1 MTREIERERG
11 KFFYRFPNHIK
22 LTRRYFATLAMPKLT
37 FMRIYEKI
45 RLGDHST
52 FKVTAAFHAN
62 IRNWLPTPRTFN
74 WFQPFRLRFD
84 GFSSSFGRK
93 SASKIISP
101 TCHQRFVLATRYRLI
116 RFSCKEHARACTR
129 DVTALINAA
138 MPIIRVC
145 T

>member
-1 MTREIERERG
+1 MFDDKS
-11 KFFYRFPNHIK
+11 KFFYCFPNHVEV
-22 LTRRYFATLAMPKLT
+22 TRRYCATLAMSELT

-52 FKVTAAFHAN
+52 FEVTAAFHAN

-84 GFSSSFGRK
+84 DFSSSFGRK

-101 TCHQRFVLATRYRLI
+101 MCHSDSFSRRDRLI
-116 RFSCKEHARACTR
+116 RFSCKESRTRAREM
-129 DVTALINAA
+129 L
-138 MPIIRVC
+138 PRVN
-145 T
+145 